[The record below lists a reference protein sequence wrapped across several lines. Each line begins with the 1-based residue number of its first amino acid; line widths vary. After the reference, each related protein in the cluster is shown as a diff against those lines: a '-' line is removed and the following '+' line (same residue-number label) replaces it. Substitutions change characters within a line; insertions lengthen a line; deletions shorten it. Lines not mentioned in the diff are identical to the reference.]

1 MLKVR
6 ELSWEMSK
14 DRNCEEFNDSR
25 ILAELHEKQKTR
37 RLKKLMR
44 TFVWGERP
52 KPTPI
57 YLKETLD
64 DRDEDVLKVWYRK
77 RWREGGFEL
86 IDKLKKEE
94 KRYNKFPGN
103 KWKKEF
109 GHLSEEELGRKKQM
123 WLAIRWV
130 EKNTNWRKCPW
141 DMAHY
146 KSYEE
151 IKTEEEAIERG
162 HYSWE

>member
-1 MLKVR
+1 MAQ
-6 ELSWEMSK
+6 

-25 ILAELHEKQKTR
+25 LLAELHERQR
-37 RLKKLMR
+37 SNRLKKLYR
-44 TFVWGERP
+44 TIFWEERQ
-52 KPTPI
+52 KPIPI
-57 YLKETLD
+57 YLKETLT

-109 GHLSEEELGRKKQM
+109 GHLSEDELGRKKQM
-123 WLAIRWV
+123 WFAIKWV
-130 EKNTNWRKCPW
+130 EENTDWRKYPCNI
-141 DMAHY
+141 AHY
-146 KSYEE
+146 KSYDEDE
-151 IKTEEEAIERG
+151 IERQ
-162 HYSWE
+162 YLERTKYYDT